1 MLFNLLFLLTIL
13 FYGGFFFLNIELPFL
28 ITEVIAQIF
37 IPLAELAMP
46 AGIKTKEAKADI

>member
-13 FYGGFFFLNIELPFL
+13 FYGVFFFLNIELPFL